1 MRLGN
6 YLRVFSALI
15 FSLFWHSGA
24 SAEDYYWTLGGSSE
38 TFPSAQQSCAS
49 FFQTVSTNPNNAHE
63 SLYDFQ
69 LAISPASPSGG
80 QPRFLCA
87 VKRRLITTTGQII
100 YSGSWS
106 QTTIRNGSTCSDGT
120 EYDSTT
126 GECVA
131 PEDPEDP
138 CADKAGVEEGFS
150 KAGNAPDAFMNISS
164 NGYGIPQRQGCKEGC
179 AVEITDLRCKT
190 FIAGPYLC
198 RGLMGFTG
206 QQCATTGTGT
216 EVAEDVNDSVD
227 PETVKEDKPC
237 VYTADG
243 DKQVCESKKSEENT
257 GQSCGTV
264 NGVETCVPKAPDKNG
279 IDIRTEVT
287 QNILE
292 DGSTEITKKDTAT
305 VTSCKGIK
313 TCTSTVTTTTTT
325 TTKDANGNTTGT
337 TSNCTGP
344 SCPKG
349 DSGGEGDGNSGICL
363 SGICA
368 PGEESGSG
376 GGNVTPPELEDVP
389 EYADTVEGYF
399 NRIKN
404 APIIAS
410 ITNLSVPSG
419 GSCPTYSASHEYFG
433 SVNTGVFCDMGPDLL
448 GMLRYVFLAIWAW
461 VAIRTFM
468 TA

>member
-6 YLRVFSALI
+6 YLRVFSAL
-15 FSLFWHSGA
+15 SVLLLWHSPA
-24 SAEDYYWTLGGSSE
+24 SAEDYSWGGRDNSKHPSPESACRSWIVNQTYSIRVIQASE
-38 TFPSAQQSCAS
+38 TSFYCDYREPDRTAWKRYTTVGRSGDSCA
-49 FFQTVSTNPNNAHE
+49 P
-63 SLYDFQ
+63 
-69 LAISPASPSGG
+69 
-80 QPRFLCA
+80 
-87 VKRRLITTTGQII
+87 
-100 YSGSWS
+100 
-106 QTTIRNGSTCSDGT
+106 GT
-120 EYDSTT
+120 EYNAAT
-126 GECVA
+126 GECAA
-131 PEDPEDP
+131 PENP
-138 CADKAGVEEGFS
+138 CSDKSGIEEGFS
-150 KAGNAPDAFMNISS
+150 KAGTAPDSFMTISS
-164 NGYGIPQRQGCKEGC
+164 TGYGIPQRQGCKGGC
-179 AVEITDLRCKT
+179 ATEATRIDCNTKV
-190 FIAGPYLC
+190 AGPYFC
-198 RGLMGFTG
+198 RGTAIYSG
-206 QQCATTGTGT
+206 QQCATTGDGGQID
-216 EVAEDVNDSVD
+216 EDVNESTD
-227 PETVKEDKPC
+227 PQTVKEDVPC
-237 VYTADG
+237 IYSPSG
-243 DKQVCESKKSEENT
+243 DKQVCESKKSVENE

-264 NGVETCVPKAPDKNG
+264 NGEEVCINKAPDKNG

-287 QNILE
+287 QKILE

-313 TCTSTVTTTTTT
+313 TCTSTVTTTTTI

-337 TSNCTGP
+337 KSNCTGP

-349 DSGGEGDGNSGICL
+349 DEGGEGSGNSGICL
-363 SGICA
+363 SGICS
-368 PGEESGSG
+368 PDGESGS